1 MRMSERKGR
10 IRIEGKEAAV
20 NEWNGW
26 DRWIGRQ
33 TGFEG
38 NPDVNPES

>member
-26 DRWIGRQ
+26 DGERMDGMRDS
-33 TGFEG
+33 EYA
-38 NPDVNPES
+38 DVNPES